1 MREAREGMGILT
13 LEPLVDSVREGMEH
27 TGWTLSGLQ
36 KTTSMEFE
44 GRWKGESTRSAYL
57 FFHRPDLPEAVT
69 VEGFL
74 DETARGLRGNLA
86 LVVDG
91 PELGAV
97 GDVPALLTRVARA
110 AGETLPE
117 GYRLPLSL
125 RVAMPDACGRVVEG
139 EIQIRFKLRFPSTAF
154 EAVSSAIAALGSAA
168 AGAFERLL
176 ERPEVAELLP
186 PVVD

>member
-1 MREAREGMGILT
+1 MREAGEGMGILT
-13 LEPLVDSVREGMEH
+13 LEPLVDSVREGVEH

-36 KTTSMEFE
+36 KTTSTEFE

-57 FFHRPDLPEAVT
+57 FFHREDLPEAVT

-74 DETARGLRGNLA
+74 DETGQGLRGTLA

-97 GDVPALLTRVARA
+97 GDLPALLARAARA
-110 AGETLPE
+110 AGDTLPE

-125 RVAMPDACGRVVEG
+125 RVGMPDARGAVREG
-139 EIQIRFKLRFPSTAF
+139 EIQFRFKLRFPSSAF
-154 EAVSSAIAALGSAA
+154 EAGSSAIAALASAA

>member
-1 MREAREGMGILT
+1 MRKAREGMGILT

-36 KTTSMEFE
+36 KTTSTEFE

-91 PELGAV
+91 PELRAV
-97 GDVPALLTRVARA
+97 ADVPALLTRVARA

-125 RVAMPDACGRVVEG
+125 RVAMPDACGQVAEG

-154 EAVSSAIAALGSAA
+154 EAGSSAIAALASAA